1 MFCRFCVL
9 YSMRQTIM
17 IVAWKYERGRELDS
31 MGIFIELVNEM
42 NARRAHGEAAVR
54 RATEE
59 LRAAGK

>member
-1 MFCRFCVL
+1 
-9 YSMRQTIM
+9 MRQTIM

-42 NARRAHGEAAVR
+42 NARRAHGEAAVL

-59 LRAAGK
+59 LRAAGR